1 MSGPTL
7 VHEMQADGTGDGPCR
22 EALRTRTVVR
32 VTDLET
38 ETRWGSYRDL
48 AIQAGVR
55 SSLSLPLIVDN
66 DAVGALNVYS
76 TQVGP
81 LPADLEAAALL
92 ASRQVTGIL
101 HAVRHLAAGL
111 LRHPRAARDLQARH
125 ELDIATGIL
134 MSERGCSGPEAR
146 TILFEQ
152 ASTQAIPRAAPRHP
166 DARWSPTAPDT
177 MTPDQRRSVRQFDG
191 ATPRCSPGSRSGMIT
206 ALLDIPRVLT
216 IKTYAVLGARF
227 TGDRHPRQVGA
238 HGRPSMPP
246 E

>member
-1 MSGPTL
+1 MAIPDPTL
-7 VHEMQADGTGDGPCR
+7 AGLPESLRVLVEEIFLDLPAVEQALGEAVQAAAAGIGLSCGITYVARYGVLTVASSDERANAVDEMQYGTGDGPCL

-152 ASTQAIPRAAPRHP
+152 ASTQGIPVQHLATRMLAGHPPR
-166 DARWSPTAPDT
+166 PTP
-177 MTPDQRRSVRQFDG
+177 
-191 ATPRCSPGSRSGMIT
+191 
-206 ALLDIPRVLT
+206 
-216 IKTYAVLGARF
+216 
-227 TGDRHPRQVGA
+227 
-238 HGRPSMPP
+238 
-246 E
+246 